1 MNEFEQEDEEQ
12 EEEDRIGDVV
22 SSDSDD
28 SDDDQ
33 GDRHAM
39 PTPVDAMP
47 VLVHAMP
54 LPVPT
59 EVLHAMLAQGRL
71 VTDLPADD
79 TPMIHEVELA
89 KRSSMFHHHLTQRL
103 SLSN

>member
-1 MNEFEQEDEEQ
+1 VNEFEWEEEEQ

-33 GDRHAM
+33 GGRDDM

-47 VLVHAMP
+47 VPVHAMP
-54 LPVPT
+54 
-59 EVLHAMLAQGRL
+59 AQGRL
-71 VTDLPADD
+71 VTDLPEDD
-79 TPMIHEVELA
+79 TPMIHGVELA
-89 KRSSMFHHHLTQRL
+89 KHNSTFHHHLTQ
-103 SLSN
+103 

>member
-1 MNEFEQEDEEQ
+1 MNEFELEEEEQ
-12 EEEDRIGDVV
+12 EEDRIGDVV

-39 PTPVDAMP
+39 P
-47 VLVHAMP
+47 
-54 LPVPT
+54 
-59 EVLHAMLAQGRL
+59 AQGRL

-79 TPMIHEVELA
+79 TPMIHGVELA
-89 KRSSMFHHHLTQRL
+89 KHNSMFHHHLTQRQ